1 MIKER
6 LDSHLKEVTMSDLR
20 TTDPDPRNTG
30 TSEASWTVSDIPSLK
45 GRSAVI
51 TGTGGLG
58 LETALE
64 LARADAEVILA
75 GRNARKGDDAVARIL
90 DEVPYAKAR
99 FEQVDLA
106 SLQSVTDFG
115 NRLRNRRES
124 LDLLINNAAVMM
136 PPERQETSDGFEL
149 QFGTNYLGHF
159 ALTAQL
165 MPLLCEGKNP
175 RVVTLS
181 SLAARNGTIDFSDLQ
196 GERSYKAMPAYSQS
210 KLACLMFALEL
221 QRRSKQGGWGV
232 TSIGAHPGI
241 SRTNLLHNGPGRRS
255 IPGLARTL
263 LWFLFQPADQGALST
278 LFAASSPDAEGGH
291 YYGPASLGETRG
303 APAEAAIPKQALNTD
318 SAARLWN
325 LSERLVGMTIPAVGK
340 AENADADEP

>member
-1 MIKER
+1 
-6 LDSHLKEVTMSDLR
+6 MSV
-20 TTDPDPRNTG
+20 
-30 TSEASWTVSDIPSLK
+30 WTVFLKSVFMSNSQTTHSAPRKAGKSGARWTAAAIPSLK
-45 GRSAVI
+45 GRSAVV

-64 LARADAEVILA
+64 LARAGAEVIIA
-75 GRNARKGDDAVARIL
+75 GRNPRKGDDAVAKIV
-90 DEVPYAKAR
+90 DEVPSANAR

-106 SLQSVTDFG
+106 SLQSVADFG
-115 NRLRNRRES
+115 GRLRNDRES

-136 PPERQETSDGFEL
+136 PPARQETSDGFEL

-165 MPLLCEGKNP
+165 MPLLSEGKDP

-181 SLAARNGTIDFSDLQ
+181 SIAARNGVIDFCDLQ
-196 GERSYKAMPAYSQS
+196 GERNYKAMPAYSQS

-221 QRRSKQGGWGV
+221 ERRRNEGGWGV

-241 SRTNLLHNGPGRRS
+241 SRTDLLHNGPGRLS
-255 IPGLARTL
+255 VHGLTRTF
-263 LWFLFQPADQGALST
+263 LWFLFQPADQGALPT
-278 LFAASSPDAEGGH
+278 LFAATSPDAEGGH

-303 APAEAAIPKQALNTD
+303 APAEAAIPKQAMD
-318 SAARLWN
+318 AESAARLWN
-325 LSERLVGMTIPAVGK
+325 ITEQLTGSRYP
-340 AENADADEP
+340 